1 MIQRRLHPVV
11 ISMRPITLEGLEP
24 PPRRVRGRLGTSLD
38 PESIFKWLVLTI
50 KMTYGHVLWLYFNVF
65 DWLDYLSPHN
75 LLKISK
81 RSKIG
86 LHRSA
91 NITME
96 LSGTLE
102 TSRDVNMVVG
112 VSVRNDP
119 RGDEA

>member
-1 MIQRRLHPVV
+1 M
-11 ISMRPITLEGLEP
+11 
-24 PPRRVRGRLGTSLD
+24 
-38 PESIFKWLVLTI
+38 
-50 KMTYGHVLWLYFNVF
+50 LWLYFNVF

-75 LLKISK
+75 LLKRSK

-119 RGDEA
+119 RGEEA

>member
-1 MIQRRLHPVV
+1 
-11 ISMRPITLEGLEP
+11 
-24 PPRRVRGRLGTSLD
+24 
-38 PESIFKWLVLTI
+38 
-50 KMTYGHVLWLYFNVF
+50 MTYGHVLWLYFNVF

-119 RGDEA
+119 RGEEA